1 MDLCNYQ
8 AKSHRVCMQISESDH
23 CDSDLTEN
31 QSDYN
36 TLHHKIS
43 RFSILISIGTWENR
57 GQTDAPPVT
66 SAHAGIS
73 GCGVGAPPPRR
84 PYAVRSDLYIGVVLE
99 ITTPARGQEMGGR
112 TEKFPVLPPA
122 DGV

>member
-8 AKSHRVCMQISESDH
+8 AKSHRDCMQISESDH

-36 TLHHKIS
+36 TPHHKIS

-66 SAHAGIS
+66 A
-73 GCGVGAPPPRR
+73 
-84 PYAVRSDLYIGVVLE
+84 AVRMLG
-99 ITTPARGQEMGGR
+99 TPVATVRAERPGDR
-112 TEKFPVLPPA
+112 RDA
-122 DGV
+122 AAA

>member
-8 AKSHRVCMQISESDH
+8 AKSHRDCMQISESDH

-36 TLHHKIS
+36 TPHHKIS

-57 GQTDAPPVT
+57 GQTDALPVT
-66 SAHAGIS
+66 
-73 GCGVGAPPPRR
+73 
-84 PYAVRSDLYIGVVLE
+84 AVRMLRMLPSTAQPDGALPGVREGCQCVCVQWAVSLHVGVHTAVALSAVAAE
-99 ITTPARGQEMGGR
+99 RGAQ
-112 TEKFPVLPPA
+112 
-122 DGV
+122 

>member
-1 MDLCNYQ
+1 
-8 AKSHRVCMQISESDH
+8 MQISESDH

-36 TLHHKIS
+36 TPHHKIS

-66 SAHAGIS
+66 ISAHAERNAAIQASCVSPSFATGRRGAASVIAAAHHSS
-73 GCGVGAPPPRR
+73 GERRHRVYMRQLVVRFCGAGYVACQMVDGT
-84 PYAVRSDLYIGVVLE
+84 VR
-99 ITTPARGQEMGGR
+99 
-112 TEKFPVLPPA
+112 
-122 DGV
+122 

>member
-8 AKSHRVCMQISESDH
+8 AKSHRDCMQISESDH

-31 QSDYN
+31 QSHYN
-36 TLHHKIS
+36 TPHHKIS

-66 SAHAGIS
+66 GAHA
-73 GCGVGAPPPRR
+73 VGEGPQTLI
-84 PYAVRSDLYIGVVLE
+84 VHTVWFHHVDDVELVF
-99 ITTPARGQEMGGR
+99 PA
-112 TEKFPVLPPA
+112 FAHV
-122 DGV
+122 

>member
-8 AKSHRVCMQISESDH
+8 AKSHRDCMQISESEH

-36 TLHHKIS
+36 TPHHKIS

-66 SAHAGIS
+66 SAHAETSILGD
-73 GCGVGAPPPRR
+73 VGDDDGALPQGLAVARVSSAATPHLRYRSIGSAPLWERDHR
-84 PYAVRSDLYIGVVLE
+84 
-99 ITTPARGQEMGGR
+99 
-112 TEKFPVLPPA
+112 
-122 DGV
+122 

>member
-8 AKSHRVCMQISESDH
+8 AKSHRDCMQISESDH

-36 TLHHKIS
+36 TPHHKIS

-66 SAHAGIS
+66 SAHAG
-73 GCGVGAPPPRR
+73 R
-84 PYAVRSDLYIGVVLE
+84 E
-99 ITTPARGQEMGGR
+99 PARTAAR
-112 TEKFPVLPPA
+112 R
-122 DGV
+122 